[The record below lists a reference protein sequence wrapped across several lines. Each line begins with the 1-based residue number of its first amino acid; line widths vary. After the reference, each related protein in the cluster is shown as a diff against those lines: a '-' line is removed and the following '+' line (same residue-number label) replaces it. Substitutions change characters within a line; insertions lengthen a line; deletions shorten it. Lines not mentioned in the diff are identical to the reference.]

1 VGELTGVGGS
11 ARFTVTSAE
20 EAAAALDHFNAF
32 HDGFIKRLTL
42 TSHDVIA
49 ADLSQVC
56 TGLFDAEMDLAH
68 YNYGDG
74 KTPFRPANQI
84 VRATFRGVHDIVLDL
99 RAGFIG
105 NTITR
110 FAVTEGRRERFTPA
124 GVEACLILRL
134 ARSFYL
140 KESDRWELRES
151 DVFSFE
157 SATFEEV

>member
-1 VGELTGVGGS
+1 M
-11 ARFTVTSAE
+11 TSTE
-20 EAAAALDHFNAF
+20 EAAAALDYFNAF

-56 TGLFDAEMDLAH
+56 TGLFDAQMDLAH

-74 KTPFRPANQI
+74 AAPFRPAGQI
-84 VRATFRGVHDIVLDL
+84 VRATFHGVGDIVLDL

-105 NTITR
+105 NTISR
-110 FAVTEGRRERFTPA
+110 FAVYPGRRERFTPV
-124 GVEACLILRL
+124 GVEPCLMLRL
-134 ARSFYL
+134 ARNFYL

-151 DVFSFE
+151 DVFSFA
-157 SATFEEV
+157 SATFEEL

>member
-1 VGELTGVGGS
+1 VGGP
-11 ARFTVTSAE
+11 ARFTVTSTE
-20 EAAAALDHFNAF
+20 EAAAALDYFNAF

-74 KTPFRPANQI
+74 TAPFRPADQI

-99 RAGFIG
+99 RAGYIG

-110 FAVTEGRRERFTPA
+110 FVVTAGQRERFAPA
-124 GVEACLILRL
+124 GVEPCLVLRL
-134 ARSFYL
+134 ARSFYV
-140 KESDRWELRES
+140 KRSDRWEQRES
-151 DVFSFE
+151 DVFSFS
-157 SATFEEV
+157 SATFEEI